1 MEEKIDIILIKLK
14 RLEKTLDKLTSDF
27 ETHRMEH
34 SFSHGP
40 QTHGGGM
47 PMGGGGP
54 AGGMPVQGGPPM
66 PGGMQQGGAANPFG
80 PPM

>member
-14 RLEKTLDKLTSDF
+14 RLERTLDQLKEDF
-27 ETHRMEH
+27 NTHRMEH
-34 SFSHGP
+34 SFSQGP
-40 QTHGGGM
+40 GGGM

-54 AGGMPVQGGPPM
+54 DGGMPMQGGPPM
-66 PGGMQQGGAANPFG
+66 PGGVQGGTPFG

>member
-14 RLEKTLDKLTSDF
+14 RLEKTLDQLKDDLS
-27 ETHRMEH
+27 THRMEH
-34 SFSHGP
+34 SFSQSPHG
-40 QTHGGGM
+40 GGGM

-66 PGGMQQGGAANPFG
+66 PGGMQQGGAPNPFG

>member
-14 RLEKTLDKLTSDF
+14 RLEKTLDQLKEDF
-27 ETHRMEH
+27 NTHRMEH

-40 QTHGGGM
+40 QGGGGM
-47 PMGGGGP
+47 PLGGGGP
-54 AGGMPVQGGPPM
+54 DGGMPMQGGPPM
-66 PGGMQQGGAANPFG
+66 PGMQGGSPNPFG

>member
-14 RLEKTLDKLTSDF
+14 RLEKTLDQLKDDLS
-27 ETHRMEH
+27 THRMEH
-34 SFSHGP
+34 SFSQAP
-40 QTHGGGM
+40 HGGGM

-66 PGGMQQGGAANPFG
+66 PGGMQQGGAPNPFG

>member
-14 RLEKTLDKLTSDF
+14 RLERTLDQLKEDF
-27 ETHRMEH
+27 NTHRMEH

-40 QTHGGGM
+40 GSAGM

-54 AGGMPVQGGPPM
+54 EGGMPMQGGPPM
-66 PGGMQQGGAANPFG
+66 PGGVQGGTPFG

>member
-14 RLEKTLDKLTSDF
+14 RLERTLDQLKEDF
-27 ETHRMEH
+27 NTHRMEH

-40 QTHGGGM
+40 QGGGM

-54 AGGMPVQGGPPM
+54 EGGMPMQGGPPM
-66 PGGMQQGGAANPFG
+66 PGGVQGGTPFG